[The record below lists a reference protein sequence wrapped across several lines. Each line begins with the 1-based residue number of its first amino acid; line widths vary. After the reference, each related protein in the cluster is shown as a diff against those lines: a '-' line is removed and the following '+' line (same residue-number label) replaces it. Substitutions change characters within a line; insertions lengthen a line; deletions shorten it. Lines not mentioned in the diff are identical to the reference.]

1 MIWIFLVAGALLG
14 YIVSFFIRGKSLPDN
29 YYETRK
35 AKAHKTKSASGNYR
49 IIYVDREG
57 VRTERDISVK
67 QIEKDGNRYIIQ
79 AHCSLRKA
87 TRTFLDHNITEATNL
102 DTGEIV
108 KSVANDA
115 LANANIGFEASPTI
129 SASTKRP

>member
-1 MIWIFLVAGALLG
+1 MIWVFLVAGAFLG
-14 YIVSFFIRGKSLPDN
+14 YIISFFIHGKSLPDD

-35 AKAHKTKSASGNYR
+35 AKAHNTNPASGEYR
-49 IIYVDREG
+49 IKYVDREG

-67 QIEKDGNRYIIQ
+67 QIEKDGNRYIIK

-87 TRTFLDHNITEATNL
+87 TRTFLDHNITEAINL

-108 KSVANDA
+108 KSVAKDA
-115 LANANIGFEASPTI
+115 LANTRS
-129 SASTKRP
+129 

>member
-1 MIWIFLVAGALLG
+1 MIWFFLVAGVFFG
-14 YIVSFFIRGKSLPDN
+14 YIVSFFLRGKSLPDN

-35 AKAHKTKSASGNYR
+35 AKAHNTKSASGKYR

-57 VRTERDISVK
+57 VRTERDISIK
-67 QIEKDGNRYIIQ
+67 QIEKDGDRYIIQ

-87 TRTFLDHNITEATNL
+87 TRTFLDHNITEAINL

-108 KSVANDA
+108 KSVAKDS
-115 LANANIGFEASPTI
+115 LANARS
-129 SASTKRP
+129 